1 MMYKSSS
8 PKVLGFLIKR
18 KLMKGKTAS
27 KCKYTMK
34 KIEFWKN
41 QKKSGKKKTV
51 LKSTQMNKY
60 KIWRGLVNNFE
71 GIRQNDFVT

>member
-41 QKKSGKKKTV
+41 QKKSGKKKLYLNQHRWT
-51 LKSTQMNKY
+51 NIKY
-60 KIWRGLVNNFE
+60 E
-71 GIRQNDFVT
+71 GV